1 MAKIQAPVRKNEKG
15 SGTVTDLTYEAMGVI
30 KVDDYPL
37 FIANVLPG
45 EEIDYLVTKV
55 NAHYGFARV
64 LAVKKASPDRVEGV
78 ERVYLQAG
86 IAPLAQLSYPA
97 QLKFK
102 QQQVI
107 NLLAKVKL
115 PLTVAPTIGADQQ
128 TGYRNKAQVPV
139 RTIKGVL
146 ETGIYRQKSH
156 DLLPLSN
163 FLIQAPQ
170 IDATIKA
177 VRDLLREFGVPAYNE
192 QYHSGVIRHIM
203 VRRGQ
208 ATGQQ
213 MVVLVSK
220 QRHLPHEIELIEAIA
235 ALPEVVSIIIN
246 YNPKTTN
253 VILGAQE
260 RLVHGQ
266 PYIEDELLGHKFHI
280 SAQSFYQ
287 VNHDQTEK
295 LYQTAIDAADLQP
308 DDVVVDAYS
317 GIGTIGISVAEK
329 VKTVK
334 EIEVVPEAV
343 ADAKA
348 NAQLNGL
355 TNLEFTVGKAEEV
368 MPTWAE
374 QQVKM
379 DVLFVDPPRKGLSPE
394 FVAAV
399 LQVKPAKIVYISC
412 NPATLVRDL
421 RLLVDGGYEA
431 KTVQPV
437 DMFPLTNHV
446 ESVVA
451 LTRVEK

>member
-421 RLLVDGGYEA
+421 RLLVDGGYAA

-451 LTRVEK
+451 LTMAEK